1 METKKAVKTGRTNR
15 KTGKIRIPKAISG
28 FRKRRIRKD
37 VKADTERLIKKQI
50 RKLAAKM
57 RRAPEKTVAVI
68 LVLTTLLFSFGSKLF
83 TVVPTWNEVYQALG
97 IAPDS
102 YGALD
107 FDPMPLTLTVLDVG
121 QGECVFVYDEK
132 GVSILYD
139 TGEQGNGEKILAYLK
154 NFGVDELD
162 YLILSH
168 PHSDHT
174 GSVREIIESREIR
187 IANVIIPEI
196 ESSDMYSE
204 SNDNSESNDTSD
216 FDALENIIK
225 FSGACVSKA
234 KAGDSFSKGDTTLDV
249 LAPTHRRENL
259 NNMSL
264 VVRITYG
271 ETAFLLMG
279 DAESEEEYDLLCT
292 CTPATL
298 SADVLVVGHHGS
310 ETSSTYDFVSSVKP
324 SYTIIS
330 CGADN
335 KYGHPHAVTLN
346 TFESFETEIYRTDL
360 FGNVV
365 IGTDGKKTIALR

>member
-1 METKKAVKTGRTNR
+1 
-15 KTGKIRIPKAISG
+15 
-28 FRKRRIRKD
+28 
-37 VKADTERLIKKQI
+37 
-50 RKLAAKM
+50 
-57 RRAPEKTVAVI
+57 
-68 LVLTTLLFSFGSKLF
+68 
-83 TVVPTWNEVYQALG
+83 
-97 IAPDS
+97 
-102 YGALD
+102 
-107 FDPMPLTLTVLDVG
+107 MPLTLTVLDVG
-121 QGECVFVYDEK
+121 QGECVFIYDEK
-132 GVSILYD
+132 GTSILYD

-174 GSVREIIESREIR
+174 GSVREIIESGEIS

-196 ESSDMYSE
+196 ESSDTYSE
-204 SNDNSESNDTSD
+204 SNDVSNFGT
-216 FDALENIIK
+216 LENIIK
-225 FSGACVSKA
+225 SSVAGVTKA
-234 KAGDSFSKGDTTLDV
+234 KAGDSFSKGDTTLDI
-249 LAPTHRRENL
+249 LAPTRQRENL

-310 ETSSTYDFVSSVKP
+310 ETSSTYEFVSSVKP
-324 SYTIIS
+324 SYAIIS

-346 TFESFETEIYRTDL
+346 TLESLGAEIYRTDI
-360 FGNVV
+360 FGDVV

>member
-1 METKKAVKTGRTNR
+1 
-15 KTGKIRIPKAISG
+15 
-28 FRKRRIRKD
+28 
-37 VKADTERLIKKQI
+37 
-50 RKLAAKM
+50 
-57 RRAPEKTVAVI
+57 
-68 LVLTTLLFSFGSKLF
+68 
-83 TVVPTWNEVYQALG
+83 
-97 IAPDS
+97 
-102 YGALD
+102 
-107 FDPMPLTLTVLDVG
+107 MPLTLTVLDVG
-121 QGECVFVYDEK
+121 QGECVFIYDEK
-132 GVSILYD
+132 GISILYD
-139 TGEQGNGEKILAYLK
+139 TGEQGNGEKILAYMK

-168 PHSDHT
+168 PHSDHI
-174 GSVREIIESREIR
+174 GSVREIIESGEIR

-196 ESSDMYSE
+196 ESYDTYSE
-204 SNDNSESNDTSD
+204 SNDNST
-216 FDALENIIK
+216 IK
-225 FSGACVSKA
+225 SSVAGVNKA
-234 KAGDSFSKGDTTLDV
+234 KAGDSFSKGDTTLDI
-249 LAPTHRRENL
+249 LAPTHQRENL

-271 ETAFLLMG
+271 ETTFLLMG

-324 SYTIIS
+324 SYAIIS

-346 TFESFETEIYRTDL
+346 TLESLGAKIYRTDVL
-360 FGNVV
+360 GNVV